1 MAPLCRQI
9 PDLHLPVWIALDE
22 RETFAKDRP
31 MAAPGFFASLVRSPS
46 FKFVLVGALVLF
58 ISALTG
64 VVWLLSA
71 ERQSRANS
79 VVAEV
84 ARDWG
89 ANQRILGPFMIVP
102 YTVKAQRF
110 ADGKPVEIEVARQAV
125 FLPDTLNVSGAVQ
138 TEKRR
143 RAIYDVTVY
152 QGKLALEGQFRPADL
167 SLVEPETPSS
177 IRWQDAFIALGIQ
190 DVSGLKNNVQLQI
203 AGRTIDF
210 EPSAGLDDAAG
221 RMNGIHA
228 RLKPLAAAGL
238 NGGAPLPYKIELA
251 LNGSSSL
258 AFAPAGREN
267 TVALTSNWPHPS
279 FTGFLPVSRT
289 ISGEGFSANWSVP
302 YLARDVPQAWAGAPQ
317 TIALDRFMSK
327 DLGVN
332 LFMPVDFYSL
342 VERALKYGFLFVA
355 AAFGGVFVLELLSG
369 RRVHPVQYIFSGL
382 AIVIFYVLLL
392 SLSEHI
398 GFSPAY
404 LAASGATGAMI
415 SAYVG
420 MALHSL
426 KRGLTMLGI
435 FGVLFGLLYMILQL
449 EDYALLAG
457 SIAAFVLLTTTM
469 FATLRVNWAGDN
481 GETRPASY

>member
-1 MAPLCRQI
+1 
-9 PDLHLPVWIALDE
+9 
-22 RETFAKDRP
+22 
-31 MAAPGFFASLVRSPS
+31 MAAPGFFTNLVRSPS
-46 FKFVLVGALVLF
+46 FKFVLVGVLVLL

-64 VVWLLSA
+64 VVWLFSA

-79 VVAEV
+79 VEAEV

-89 ANQRILGPFMIVP
+89 GSQRILGPYLVVP
-102 YTVKAQRF
+102 YTLKTQRF
-110 ADGKPVEIEVARQAV
+110 VDGKAVDVEVARQAV

-152 QGKLALEGQFRPADL
+152 QGKLTLGGQFRPADL
-167 SLVEPETPSS
+167 SLVEPETPAS

-221 RMNGIHA
+221 RVNGIHA
-228 RLKPLAAAGL
+228 RLKPLAVAAGL
-238 NGGAPLPYKIELA
+238 NGGAPLPYKIELS

-267 TVALTSNWPHPS
+267 TVALESNWPHPS
-279 FTGFLPVSRT
+279 FTGFLPASRT
-289 ISGEGFSANWSVP
+289 INGQGFSATWSVP
-302 YLARDVPQAWAGAPQ
+302 YLARDVPQSWAAAPQ
-317 TIALDRFMSK
+317 AIGLDRFMGK

-332 LFMPVDFYSL
+332 LFVPVDFYAL

-369 RRVHPVQYIFSGL
+369 RRVHPVQYIFVGL
-382 AIVIFYVLLL
+382 AIVLFYVLLL

-398 GFSPAY
+398 GFSAAY
-404 LAASGATGAMI
+404 LVASAATGAMI

-420 MALHSL
+420 MALQSL
-426 KRGLTMLGI
+426 RRGLTILGI

-457 SIAAFVLLTTTM
+457 SIAAFVLLTATM
-469 FATLRVNWAGDN
+469 FATLRVNWSGESGEVHAG
-481 GETRPASY
+481 G

>member
-1 MAPLCRQI
+1 
-9 PDLHLPVWIALDE
+9 
-22 RETFAKDRP
+22 
-31 MAAPGFFASLVRSPS
+31 MAASGFFANLVRSPS
-46 FKFVLVGALVLF
+46 FKFVLVGVLVLL

-79 VVAEV
+79 VQAEI
-84 ARDWG
+84 AHDWG
-89 ANQRILGPFMIVP
+89 GSQRILGPYLIVP
-102 YTVKAQRF
+102 YTLKTQRLV
-110 ADGKPVEIEVARQAV
+110 DGKAVDIEVTRQAV
-125 FLPDTLNVSGAVQ
+125 FLPDTLNVSGNVQ
-138 TEKRR
+138 TQKRR
-143 RAIYDVTVY
+143 RSIYDVTVY
-152 QGKLALEGQFRPADL
+152 QGKLTLEGQYRPADL
-167 SLVEPETPSS
+167 SLVEPEAPAS

-190 DVSGLKNNVQLQI
+190 DVSGLKNNVQLQT
-203 AGRTIDF
+203 GGQKIDF
-210 EPSAGLDDAAG
+210 EPSAGLADEAG
-221 RMNGIHA
+221 RVNGIHA
-228 RLKPLAAAGL
+228 RLKPLAAAGGL
-238 NGGAPLPYKIELA
+238 TGGVPLPYKIELE

-267 TVALTSNWPHPS
+267 TVALESDWPHPG

-289 ISGEGFSANWSVP
+289 ISGQGFSANWSVP

-317 TIALDRFMSK
+317 AIVLDRFIGR

-332 LFMPVDFYSL
+332 LFVPVDFYAL

-355 AAFGGVFVLELLSG
+355 AAFGGVFVLEVLSR
-369 RRVHPVQYIFSGL
+369 RRVHPIQYIFVGL

-398 GFSPAY
+398 GFSGAY
-404 LAASGATGAMI
+404 LAASVATGVMI

-420 MALHSL
+420 MALQSL
-426 KRGLTMLGI
+426 RRGLAMLGI

-457 SIAAFVLLTTTM
+457 SIAAFVLLTATM
-469 FATLRVNWAGDN
+469 FATLRVNWSGDD
-481 GETRPASY
+481 GEVRPASENALDLGAGRHFR

>member
-1 MAPLCRQI
+1 
-9 PDLHLPVWIALDE
+9 
-22 RETFAKDRP
+22 
-31 MAAPGFFASLVRSPS
+31 MAASGYFASFVRSPS
-46 FKFVLVGALVLF
+46 FKFVLVGVLVLL

-79 VVAEV
+79 VQAEI

-89 ANQRILGPFMIVP
+89 GSQRILGPYLIVP
-102 YTVKAQRF
+102 YTVKMQRLV
-110 ADGKPVEIEVARQAV
+110 DGKPVEMEATRQAV
-125 FLPDTLNVSGAVQ
+125 FLPDTLNVSGNVQ
-138 TEKRR
+138 TQKRR
-143 RAIYDVTVY
+143 RSIYDVTVY
-152 QGKLALEGQFRPADL
+152 EGKLTLEGQYGATDF
-167 SLVEPETPSS
+167 SLVEPETPAS

-190 DVSGLKNNVQLQI
+190 DVSGLKNNVQLQT
-203 AGRTIDF
+203 AGQKIDF
-210 EPSAGLDDAAG
+210 EPSAGLADETA
-221 RMNGIHA
+221 RFNGIHA
-228 RLKPLAAAGL
+228 RLKPLAVAGGL
-238 NGGAPLPYKIELA
+238 NGAAPLPYKIELE

-258 AFAPAGREN
+258 ALAPAGRAN
-267 TVALTSNWPHPS
+267 SLALDSNWPHPG
-279 FTGFLPVSRT
+279 FTGFLPASRT

-302 YLARDVPQAWAGAPQ
+302 YLARDVPQAWSGAPQ
-317 TIALDRFMSK
+317 AIVLDRFMGK

-332 LFMPVDFYSL
+332 FFVPVDFYAL

-369 RRVHPVQYIFSGL
+369 RRVHPIQYIFVGL

-398 GFSPAY
+398 GFSGAY
-404 LAASGATGAMI
+404 LAASVATGAMI

-420 MALHSL
+420 MTVRSL
-426 KRGLTMLGI
+426 TRGLTMLGI

-457 SIAAFVLLTTTM
+457 SVAGFILLTASM
-469 FATLRVNWAGDN
+469 FATLRVNWSGDD
-481 GETRPASY
+481 GEAHPAS

>member
-1 MAPLCRQI
+1 
-9 PDLHLPVWIALDE
+9 
-22 RETFAKDRP
+22 

-46 FKFVLVGALVLF
+46 FKFVLVGLLVLF

-64 VVWLLSA
+64 AVWLLSA

-79 VVAEV
+79 VEAEV

-89 ANQRILGPFMIVP
+89 GNQRILGPYLIVP
-102 YTVKAQRF
+102 YTLKAQRF
-110 ADGKPVEIEVARQAV
+110 ADGKAVDIEIARQAV
-125 FLPDTLNVSGAVQ
+125 FLPDTLNVSGNVQ

-167 SLVEPETPSS
+167 SLVEPETPAS

-210 EPSAGLDDAAG
+210 EPSAGLDDATG
-221 RMNGIHA
+221 RLNGIHA
-228 RLKPLAAAGL
+228 RLKPLAAAGGL

-251 LNGSSSL
+251 LDGSSSL

-267 TVALTSNWPHPS
+267 AVALDSNWPHPS
-279 FTGFLPVSRT
+279 FAGFLPASRT
-289 ISGEGFSANWSVP
+289 ISGEGFSASWNVP

-317 TIALDRFMSK
+317 AIVLDRFMGK
-327 DLGVN
+327 DLNVN
-332 LFMPVDFYSL
+332 FFVPVDFYAL

-369 RRVHPVQYIFSGL
+369 RRVHPIQYIFVGL

-398 GFSPAY
+398 GFPLAY
-404 LAASGATGAMI
+404 LAASAATGAMI

-420 MALHSL
+420 MVVQSL
-426 KRGLTMLGI
+426 RRGLTMLGI
-435 FGVLFGLLYMILQL
+435 FSVLFGLLYMILQL

-457 SIAAFVLLTTTM
+457 SIAGFVLLTATM
-469 FATLRVNWAGDN
+469 FATLRVNWSGDS
-481 GETRPASY
+481 GEARPAS

>member
-1 MAPLCRQI
+1 
-9 PDLHLPVWIALDE
+9 
-22 RETFAKDRP
+22 
-31 MAAPGFFASLVRSPS
+31 MAASGFFASLVRSPS
-46 FKFVLVGALVLF
+46 FKFVLVGVLVLF

-64 VVWLLSA
+64 AVWLLSA

-79 VVAEV
+79 VEAEV

-89 ANQRILGPFMIVP
+89 GNQRILGPYLIVP
-102 YTVKAQRF
+102 YTLKAQRF
-110 ADGKPVEIEVARQAV
+110 ADGKAVDIEIARQAV
-125 FLPDTLNVSGAVQ
+125 FLPDTLNVSGNVQ

-152 QGKLALEGQFRPADL
+152 QGKLTLEGQFRPADL
-167 SLVEPETPSS
+167 SLVEPETPAS

-210 EPSAGLDDAAG
+210 EPSAGLDDTTG
-221 RMNGIHA
+221 RLNGIHA
-228 RLKPLAAAGL
+228 RLKPLAAAGGL

-267 TVALTSNWPHPS
+267 TVALDSNWQHPS
-279 FTGFLPVSRT
+279 FMGVLPVSRI
-289 ISGEGFSANWSVP
+289 ISGQGFSANWSVP
-302 YLARDVPQAWAGAPQ
+302 YLARDVPQAWTGAPQ
-317 TIALDRFMSK
+317 AIVLDRFMGK

-332 LFMPVDFYSL
+332 LFVPVDFYSL

-369 RRVHPVQYIFSGL
+369 RRVHPVQYIFVGL

-398 GFSPAY
+398 GFSLAY
-404 LAASGATGAMI
+404 LAASAATGAMI

-420 MALHSL
+420 LVVQSL
-426 KRGLTMLGI
+426 KRGLTMLAI

-457 SIAAFVLLTTTM
+457 SIAGFALLTATM
-469 FATLRVNWAGDN
+469 FATLRVNWSGDT
-481 GETRPASY
+481 GEARPAG